1 MSEIRVENII
11 GETGVDAVQF
21 TKGINATGTL
31 TSTNVS
37 VASSVTAGT
46 LFGNGAGVTNA
57 SGGILLRK
65 SAYTISRQS
74 ITNNEFPRDDTIPQ
88 ISEGTQFFSQAYTP
102 STANCDLY
110 IFCTAKIAE
119 SSNVADQ
126 NGMALFIN
134 DSNDALRVVS
144 DYASGGYSSGGLS
157 HGSYLTLYHKM
168 PSWGA
173 SAKTFSLRAS
183 GTNAINYQAK
193 YNSYPVQ
200 KYSAAASETLFIIEE
215 IAT

>member
-11 GETGVDAVQF
+11 GETGVDAVHF

-46 LFGNGAGVTNA
+46 LHGNGAGLTGV

-65 SAYTISRQS
+65 SFYTITRQA
-74 ITNNEFPRDDTIPQ
+74 IGAVQFPNDDTVPQ
-88 ISEGTQFFSQAYTP
+88 IDEGVEFFSQAYTP

-110 IFCTAKIAE
+110 IYCSAGMRERT
-119 SSNVADQ
+119 NVADDV
-126 NGMALFIN
+126 GMALFISDN
-134 DSNDALRVVS
+134 TNALRVVT
-144 DYASGGYSSGGLS
+144 DYNSVSVV
-157 HGSYLTLYHKM
+157 HGANLMITHKM
-168 PSWGA
+168 ASWGV
-173 SAKTFSLRAS
+173 SEKTFSLRSHKANSVNYAAFGYAEEKYGAS
-183 GTNAINYQAK
+183 TH
-193 YNSYPVQ
+193 
-200 KYSAAASETLFIIEE
+200 ASLFIIEE